1 MEDLNTTV
9 RDEIDALF
17 IQSKGKLKSGDK
29 DGAVRDAEAAWKKLP
44 EPKFGWDVSKSFT
57 HALAK
62 TYRDAGDFHSALA
75 LMNELFASG
84 TVKPHQD
91 GPRFVLATIYFEM
104 GDSENA
110 MKWFAEANQIS
121 KGRCFQGEDKK
132 YQDFFKKHATGKK

>member
-1 MEDLNTTV
+1 VEDLNTTV